1 MNQTSDQ
8 SKSIEYNSSFIS
20 SSNEQNYLKSASK
33 EKKRIFEIFHKSEII
48 YLDPNKLDKGSE
60 KDELNKQHKCIYC
73 QKIFKNI
80 NRFEVHMKIHVSYI

>member
-8 SKSIEYNSSFIS
+8 SKTIDFSSSFIT
-20 SSNEQNYLKSASK
+20 SSNEKNYHKPGTN

-48 YLDPNKLDKGSE
+48 CKNTSDNQSQT
-60 KDELNKQHKCIYC
+60 KDILKQHKCIYC
-73 QKIFKNI
+73 GKIYKNI